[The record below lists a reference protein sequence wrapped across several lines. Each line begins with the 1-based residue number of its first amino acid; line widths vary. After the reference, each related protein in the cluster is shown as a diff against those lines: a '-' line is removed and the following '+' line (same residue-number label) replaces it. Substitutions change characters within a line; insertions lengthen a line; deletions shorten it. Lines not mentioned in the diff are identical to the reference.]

1 MKKFALAAFLVGL
14 VGIAYA
20 ADPSGTWTWKTKFGK
35 DGQER
40 EQTLKLK
47 LDGDKVTGTLSGGRG
62 GKGGKGG
69 GDTKIED
76 GTFKNDE
83 VSFTIT
89 REFKDQ
95 KFVTKYS
102 GKVTDDTIKGEI
114 VSDFN
119 GKEIKRDWEAK
130 RAGKKKD

>member
-1 MKKFALAAFLVGL
+1 MKKYAAAAFLVGL
-14 VGIAYA
+14 FGIAYA

-35 DGQER
+35 DGKEV

-47 LDGDKVTGTLSGGRG
+47 VDGDKVTGTMSGGRG
-62 GKGGKGG
+62 GKGEI
-69 GDTKIED
+69 KIED
-76 GTFKNDE
+76 GKFKGDE
-83 VSFTIT
+83 ISFTVT

-95 KFVTKYS
+95 KFVTKYT
-102 GKVTDDTIKGEI
+102 GKVTDDTIKGET

>member
-1 MKKFALAAFLVGL
+1 MKKYAAAAFLVGL
-14 VGIAYA
+14 FGIAYA

-35 DGQER
+35 DGKEV

-47 LDGDKVTGTLSGGRG
+47 VDGDKVTGTMSGGRG
-62 GKGGKGG
+62 GKGE
-69 GDTKIED
+69 TKIED
-76 GTFKNDE
+76 GKFKGDE
-83 VSFTIT
+83 ISFTVT

-95 KFVTKYS
+95 KFVTKYT
-102 GKVTDDTIKGEI
+102 GKVTDDTIKGET